1 LFTIVIEVDIYLLD
15 FYTYTHIHRKSE
27 SAKRMMLE
35 KMSAFAISDKLLAR
49 PQSIELDNVEES
61 EVNINKMEVGSTNY
75 KR

>member
-1 LFTIVIEVDIYLLD
+1 
-15 FYTYTHIHRKSE
+15 
-27 SAKRMMLE
+27 MMLE